1 MCSIVHLCAAQQDTV
16 TVSLTNL
23 LTEQFFFVIL
33 LCKLHWAQTTQVEVG
48 RNGTSN
54 FHAS

>member
-23 LTEQFFFVIL
+23 LTEQFFFLIL

-48 RNGTSN
+48 RDGTSN